1 MNLDHHPRRKLLHDV
16 GMDTLLSMRASGMTV
31 KGMAEQLGVCDG
43 TIYNHLRGYKRA
55 KNKGQAE
62 AKVTRLP
69 EQAPLAET
77 APKPN
82 PLPAMNITDIK
93 LNGALLNCEISGNR
107 IILQTDTCGIK
118 FDQLDDLAAEI
129 QRVKQLVRQI
139 NTLQGAK
146 Q

>member
-1 MNLDHHPRRKLLHDV
+1 
-16 GMDTLLSMRASGMTV
+16 
-31 KGMAEQLGVCDG
+31 
-43 TIYNHLRGYKRA
+43 
-55 KNKGQAE
+55 
-62 AKVTRLP
+62 
-69 EQAPLAET
+69 
-77 APKPN
+77 
-82 PLPAMNITDIK
+82 MNITDIK